1 MMLRGSNV
9 SPSILQ
15 SPFDVVKK
23 KDEEIFIH
31 RGNVQDQYD
40 RYRKYLDTEMG
51 QVVSAL
57 VDPMI
62 AQCDRALSMTSVELG
77 MDVSQTQEYQAT
89 IKGEKRVWLRLK
101 LEPERLRKRLE
112 ELKDLGVIQDEKKGW
127 APKEKSSA
135 KNIEPSTSSA
145 V

>member
-1 MMLRGSNV
+1 MLRGSNIN
-9 SPSILQ
+9 PSILQ
-15 SPFDVVKK
+15 SPLDVAKK

-31 RGNVQDQYD
+31 RGNVQAQYD
-40 RYRKYLDTEMG
+40 RYRSYLDTEMG
-51 QVVSAL
+51 QIVSAL

-62 AQCDRALSMTSVELG
+62 SQCDRALSMTSVELAL
-77 MDVSQTQEYQAT
+77 DVPQMQEYQAT
-89 IKGEKRVWLRLK
+89 VKGEKRVWLRLK

-127 APKEKSSA
+127 ASKEKSSA
-135 KNIEPSTSSA
+135 KNIEPTTASA